1 MWTVSPVSRTRI
13 CITKIRADRF
23 PRITYAYPLMIEIVH
38 LRKAFGKPVLQDVNL
53 TIESGETM
61 VIIGRSGCGKSV
73 LLKHIT
79 GLLHPDGGTLL
90 VDGRDVTRLNRHE
103 LDEIRKRFGFLFQ
116 GGALFDSMT
125 VGENVGIALKVH
137 TDRTETEIGERVRT
151 CLQMV
156 GLSDVED
163 QKPAELSGGMRK
175 RVGLARAIA
184 MNPEYILYDEPTTGL
199 DPIMADII
207 NDLILDMNRR
217 LSVTAIAVTHD
228 MISAYKVADR
238 IAMLHDGVIHAV
250 GTPDE
255 IRNSDDPLVQ
265 QFILGRGEGPIKSLE

>member
-23 PRITYAYPLMIEIVH
+23 LWITHAYTLMIEIIH
-38 LRKAFGKPVLQDVNL
+38 LSKAFGKPVLKDVNL

-90 VDGRDVTRLNRHE
+90 VDGRDVTRLYRHE
-103 LDEIRKRFGFLFQ
+103 LDEVRKRFGFLFQ

-238 IAMLHDGVIHAV
+238 IAMLHDGVIHVV

-265 QFILGRGEGPIKSLE
+265 QFIMGRGEGPIKSLE

>member
-1 MWTVSPVSRTRI
+1 
-13 CITKIRADRF
+13 
-23 PRITYAYPLMIEIVH
+23 MIEINH
-38 LRKAFGKPVLQDVNL
+38 LRKSFGETVLKDVNL

-79 GLLHPDGGTLL
+79 GLLRPDGGTLL
-90 VDGRDVTRLNRHE
+90 VDGKDVTRLHGPD
-103 LDEIRKRFGFLFQ
+103 LDQVRKRFGFLFQ

-125 VGENVGIALKVH
+125 VGENVGIGLKVH
-137 TDRTETEIGERVRT
+137 TKRTEIEIDERVRT
-151 CLQMV
+151 CLQLV
-156 GLSDVED
+156 GLSGVEE

-207 NDLILDMNRR
+207 NDLILDMNQK

-228 MISAYKVADR
+228 MTSAYKIADR
-238 IAMLHDGVIHAV
+238 IAMLHDGVIHTV
-250 GTPDE
+250 GKPDE
-255 IRNSDDPLVQ
+255 IKNSDDPLVQ

>member
-1 MWTVSPVSRTRI
+1 
-13 CITKIRADRF
+13 
-23 PRITYAYPLMIEIVH
+23 MIEIIH
-38 LRKAFGKPVLQDVNL
+38 LKKAFGKSVLKDVNL

-90 VDGRDVTRLNRHE
+90 VDGRDVTRLNRHD

-125 VGENVGIALKVH
+125 VGENVGIGLKVH
-137 TDRTETEIGERVRT
+137 TDRTEIEVDERVRT

-156 GLSDVED
+156 GLSGVEE

-207 NDLILDMNRR
+207 NDLILDMNQR

-228 MISAYKVADR
+228 MISAYKIADR
-238 IAMLHDGVIHAV
+238 IALLHAGVIHIV

-255 IRNSDDPLVQ
+255 LRNSDAPLVQ
-265 QFILGRGEGPIKSLE
+265 QCILGRGEGPIKSLE

>member
-1 MWTVSPVSRTRI
+1 
-13 CITKIRADRF
+13 
-23 PRITYAYPLMIEIVH
+23 MIEINH
-38 LRKAFGKPVLQDVNL
+38 LRKSFGETVLKDVN
-53 TIESGETM
+53 
-61 VIIGRSGCGKSV
+61 V

-79 GLLHPDGGTLL
+79 GLLRPDGGTLL
-90 VDGRDVTRLNRHE
+90 VDGKDVTRLHGPD
-103 LDEIRKRFGFLFQ
+103 LDQVRKRFGFLFQ

-125 VGENVGIALKVH
+125 VGENVGIGLKVH
-137 TDRTETEIGERVRT
+137 TKRTEIEIDERVRT
-151 CLQMV
+151 CLQLV
-156 GLSDVED
+156 GLSGVEE

-207 NDLILDMNRR
+207 NDLILDMNQK

-228 MISAYKVADR
+228 MTSAYKIADR
-238 IAMLHDGVIHAV
+238 ITMLHDGVIHTV
-250 GTPDE
+250 GKPDE
-255 IRNSDDPLVQ
+255 IKNSDDPLVQ

>member
-1 MWTVSPVSRTRI
+1 
-13 CITKIRADRF
+13 
-23 PRITYAYPLMIEIVH
+23 MIEIIH
-38 LRKAFGKPVLQDVNL
+38 LRKAFGKSVLKDVSL

-61 VIIGRSGCGKSV
+61 VVIGRSGCGKSV

-79 GLLHPDGGTLL
+79 GLLRPDGGTLL
-90 VDGRDVTRLNRHE
+90 VDGRDVTRLNGLE
-103 LDEIRKRFGFLFQ
+103 LDEVRKRFGF
-116 GGALFDSMT
+116 LFDSMT
-125 VGENVGIALKVH
+125 VGENVGIGLKIH
-137 TDRTETEIGERVRT
+137 TDRTEAEIGERVRT

-156 GLSDVED
+156 GLSGVEE

-228 MISAYKVADR
+228 MVSAYKIADR
-238 IAMLHDGVIHAV
+238 IAMLHDGVIHMV

-255 IRNSDDPLVQ
+255 IRNCDDPLVQ